1 MVNFSK
7 KSIFASE
14 FLVSSSMKGKSIC
27 QYLKSVRR
35 TVAEANNIDLEIP
48 ECTFEGEC
56 SGTCP
61 RCEEEVRLLER
72 SLKARRM
79 MAQKVAIAGI
89 AVGLSIIGGT
99 AAAQNITP
107 TDSVKTLNTIE
118 VLDAMPLDGKVSWSP
133 QHPVVMKYMRKSML
147 TPWLVASDGS
157 VVRKCERAYFPGGG
171 RACDNYIN
179 RNMTY
184 PEDWGPK
191 GCAYGVVVVRF
202 LVNADGHISRVRV
215 VKRVHPLLD
224 KEAKRLVSSMP
235 PWEPTKV
242 KGKKVARYY
251 EISINFLPR

>member
-1 MVNFSK
+1 
-7 KSIFASE
+7 
-14 FLVSSSMKGKSIC
+14 MKGKSIC

-35 TVAEANNIDLEIP
+35 TVAEANHIDLEIP

-118 VLDAMPLDGKVSWSP
+118 VLDAMPLDGKVSLSP

-147 TPWLVASDGS
+147 TPWLVASNGS

-179 RNMTY
+179 KNMTY

-215 VKRVHPLLD
+215 VKRLHPLLD
-224 KEAKRLVSSMP
+224 KEAKRLVASMP

>member
-1 MVNFSK
+1 
-7 KSIFASE
+7 
-14 FLVSSSMKGKSIC
+14 MKGKLIC

-35 TVAEANNIDLEIP
+35 TVAEANNIDLDIP

-56 SGTCP
+56 NGTCP

-79 MAQKVAIAGI
+79 MAQKVAVAGV
-89 AVGLSIIGGT
+89 AAGLSIIGGT
-99 AAAQNITP
+99 ATAQSITP
-107 TDSVKTLNTIE
+107 ADSVATLDTIE
-118 VLDAMPLDGKVSWSP
+118 VIYTRPLLEPDGTVSWSP
-133 QHPVVMKYMRKSML
+133 QHPVVMKYTRKSMF
-147 TPWLVASDGS
+147 TPWLVSSDGS

-191 GCAYGVVVVRF
+191 GCAFGVVVVRF
-202 LVNADGHISRVRV
+202 MVNADGHISRVRV

>member
-1 MVNFSK
+1 MP
-7 KSIFASE
+7 
-14 FLVSSSMKGKSIC
+14 MKGKSIC

-79 MAQKVAIAGI
+79 MAQKVAIAGV
-89 AVGLSIIGGT
+89 AAGLSIIGGT
-99 AAAQNITP
+99 ATAQSITP
-107 TDSVKTLNTIE
+107 ADSVATLDTIE
-118 VLDAMPLDGKVSWSP
+118 VIYTRPLLEPDGMVRTYAP
-133 QHPVVMKYMRKSML
+133 RHPVVMKRKVIKAPA
-147 TPWLVASDGS
+147 PWRVEPDGS
-157 VVRKCERAYFPGGG
+157 VVRKCEEARFPGGWWA
-171 RACDNYIN
+171 RDEYIDK
-179 RNMTY
+179 NMTY

-202 LVNADGHISRVRV
+202 LIDAEGHISRVRV

>member
-1 MVNFSK
+1 
-7 KSIFASE
+7 
-14 FLVSSSMKGKSIC
+14 MKGKSIC

-35 TVAEANNIDLEIP
+35 TVAEANDIDLEIP

-56 SGTCP
+56 NGTCP

-79 MAQKVAIAGI
+79 MAQKVAVAGV
-89 AVGLSIIGGT
+89 AAGLSIIGGT
-99 AAAQNITP
+99 AAAQSITP
-107 TDSVKTLNTIE
+107 ADSVTTLDGIE
-118 VLDAMPLDGKVSWSP
+118 VIYTRPLIELDGTVTYAP
-133 QHPVVMKYMRKSML
+133 RHPVVMKRKNRNK
-147 TPWLVASDGS
+147 TWYTRDGRVES
-157 VVRKCERAYFPGGG
+157 KCEAAHFPGEWGWG
-171 RACDNYIN
+171 WKCDEYIDK
-179 RNMTY
+179 NMTY

-215 VKRVHPLLD
+215 VKRLHPLLD
-224 KEAKRLVSSMP
+224 KEAKRLVASMP
-235 PWEPTKV
+235 AWEPTKV

>member
-1 MVNFSK
+1 
-7 KSIFASE
+7 
-14 FLVSSSMKGKSIC
+14 MKGKSIC

-61 RCEEEVRLLER
+61 SCEEEVRLLER

-79 MAQKVAIAGI
+79 MAQKVAIAGV
-89 AVGLSIIGGT
+89 AAGLSIIGGT
-99 AAAQNITP
+99 AAAQNVTP
-107 TDSVKTLNTIE
+107 TDSVTTLDGIE
-118 VLDAMPLDGKVSWSP
+118 VIYTRPLLEPDGTVTYAP
-133 QHPVVMKYMRKSML
+133 RHPVVMKRKVIKAPA
-147 TPWLVASDGS
+147 PWLVEPDGS
-157 VVRKCERAYFPGGG
+157 VVRKCEEAYFPGGW
-171 RACDNYIN
+171 RACDRYIDW
-179 RNMTY
+179 NMTY

-215 VKRVHPLLD
+215 VKRLHPLLD
-224 KEAKRLVSSMP
+224 KEAKRLVANMP

>member
-1 MVNFSK
+1 MP
-7 KSIFASE
+7 
-14 FLVSSSMKGKSIC
+14 MKGKSIC

-79 MAQKVAIAGI
+79 MAQKVAIAGV
-89 AVGLSIIGGT
+89 AAGLSIIGGT
-99 AAAQNITP
+99 AAAQNVTP
-107 TDSVKTLNTIE
+107 TDSVTT
-118 VLDAMPLDGKVSWSP
+118 LDGFEVIYTRP
-133 QHPVVMKYMRKSML
+133 LIEPDGMVRTYAPRHPVVMKRKVKNAGE
-147 TPWLVASDGS
+147 PWLVASDYS
-157 VVRKCERAYFPGGG
+157 VVTKCEEARFPGGWWA
-171 RACDNYIN
+171 RDEYIDK
-179 RNMTY
+179 NMTY

-202 LVNADGHISRVRV
+202 MVNADGHISRVRV

-251 EISINFLPR
+251 EISINFLPK